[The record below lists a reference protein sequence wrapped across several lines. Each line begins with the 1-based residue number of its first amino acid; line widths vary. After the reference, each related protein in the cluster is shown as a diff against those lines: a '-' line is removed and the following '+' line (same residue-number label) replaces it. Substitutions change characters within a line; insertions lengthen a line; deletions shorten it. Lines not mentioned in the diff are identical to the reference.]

1 MLEKDHFKNS
11 SCIYSKVKS
20 KADYLEMRFLSFAAV
35 TPAGTLG
42 LYMSEQGGRK
52 GASLAAD
59 APLASLPASPAVLPT
74 GLRVLCG
81 HGRQCCLCPL
91 HGLHVYCPTHLN
103 QQGNAPFAENK
114 VRP

>member
-20 KADYLEMRFLSFAAV
+20 KADYLEIRFLSFTAV

-42 LYMSEQGGRK
+42 LCMSEQGKRK
-52 GASLAAD
+52 GASGGWCPTGLSAC
-59 APLASLPASPAVLPT
+59 SPAALPT

-81 HGRQCCLCPL
+81 HDRQCCLCPL
-91 HGLHVYCPTHLN
+91 HRL
-103 QQGNAPFAENK
+103 
-114 VRP
+114 